1 MQSMGYGLSFGMGL
15 TGYGMFAKTRSIQSA
30 TRPGFSYQGKLAITR
45 RTEISVDRAQKA
57 AAVEKL
63 HATFKEAETIV
74 VTRYTG
80 MTAGQVSDL
89 RVKMRAEG
97 VSYRVSKN
105 RLALRALKGT
115 RFESIGPMLK
125 GPVGLATSKD
135 PISASRIAYN
145 FSKDNDKLV
154 IVGGALGEK
163 VLDKSSIEMLSKLP
177 SLNELRSRLL
187 GMLQTPA
194 TRLATLSQAPAS
206 QLARVIQAYAN
217 KT

>member
-1 MQSMGYGLSFGMGL
+1 
-15 TGYGMFAKTRSIQSA
+15 
-30 TRPGFSYQGKLAITR
+30 
-45 RTEISVDRAQKA
+45 VDRAQKA

-63 HATFKEAETIV
+63 HKAFQETESII

-80 MTAGQVSDL
+80 MTVGQVTAL

-97 VSYRVSKN
+97 VGYKVSKN
-105 RLALRALKGT
+105 RLVLRALKGT

-135 PISASRIAYN
+135 PVAAARIAYN
-145 FSKDNDKLV
+145 FSKDNEKLV

-163 VLDKSSIEMLSKLP
+163 LLDTSSIEMLSKLP
-177 SLNELRSRLL
+177 SLNELRAKLV

-194 TRLATLSQAPAS
+194 TRLAVLSQAPAS
-206 QLARVIQAYAN
+206 QLARVIQAYAS
-217 KT
+217 KG